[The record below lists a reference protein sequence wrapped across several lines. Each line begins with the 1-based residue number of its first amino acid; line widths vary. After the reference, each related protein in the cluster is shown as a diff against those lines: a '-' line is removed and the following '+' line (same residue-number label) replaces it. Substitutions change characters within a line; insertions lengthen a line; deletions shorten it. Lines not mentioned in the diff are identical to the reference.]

1 MEIVS
6 IGTPAKTLSSVHD
19 TVCQESPNCTA
30 PSAGCTTGRGCHC
43 CHRAPRGWWRLAT
56 GEAGALWQRRFGD
69 AAATARRAAQAQR
82 GVDVATVWVRQRH
95 DVARPTVNGEAG
107 VCQGHPPSRGKPLL
121 LATTPKRCVT
131 PLVSRC
137 VFGEEISCR

>member
-1 MEIVS
+1 MTQCVKNPPIAQHLQLVAPQDVDA
-6 IGTPAKTLSSVHD
+6 IAV
-19 TVCQESPNCTA
+19 TVL
-30 PSAGCTTGRGCHC
+30 RGD
-43 CHRAPRGWWRLAT
+43 GGDWRLERLAHCGRDGSGMLLLLH
-56 GEAGALWQRRFGD
+56 GEQP
-69 AAATARRAAQAQR
+69 AQAQR

-95 DVARPTVNGEAG
+95 DVARPPVNGEAG